1 MTDRKEDVRK
11 QAALCLQDAERTAD
25 AKQRAELIG
34 LAEAFLRLAR
44 YEPID
49 LSPPLSEGG
58 GTTGEAGQPATQQQI
73 QPKKETS

>member
-11 QAALCLQDAERTAD
+11 QAALCLQDAEGTAD

-49 LSPPLSEGG
+49 LSPPEGG